1 VFIAL
6 INTVPSLYYYLLIVK
21 EMYIKKTTTPL
32 PTFLSDFATKLALA
46 ICTVGIVLFGVWSAI
61 YGWLS
66 AVAAA

>member
-1 VFIAL
+1 
-6 INTVPSLYYYLLIVK
+6 
-21 EMYIKKTTTPL
+21 MYIKKTTTPL